1 MTQLAIYKWYISG
14 IYCQLG
20 DYISPI
26 PPIKGTRNSIDYGRY
41 RIESASHGEL
51 SSPPDPSRPM
61 VPWKHSTQIHH
72 TWPRIPHDV
81 GWVSEMI
88 FSFVFQKKKKNTG
101 KQIQL
106 KRQRLRKSIW
116 KFMMPLNSP
125 KIFIVPLLPN
135 RLALDQLNSSI
146 HSFSRFNP
154 KHKRFIDRMRHQ
166 DLRVLCGS
174 ANLTNGYLRMVAVWG
189 PELHLW
195 DIAHTI
201 HVWYIYLHLP

>member
-1 MTQLAIYKWYISG
+1 MVYKWYILPIGWLHITYHLLREPETALTIEGTESNPHLMVNSLHLLTHHDPWYLES
-14 IYCQLG
+14 IAPKSIILG
-20 DYISPI
+20 PEFL
-26 PPIKGTRNSIDYGRY
+26 T
-41 RIESASHGEL
+41 
-51 SSPPDPSRPM
+51 
-61 VPWKHSTQIHH
+61 
-72 TWPRIPHDV
+72 TWDEFRR
-81 GWVSEMI
+81 WFFLWFFE
-88 FSFVFQKKKKNTG
+88 KRKKNTG

-106 KRQRLRKSIW
+106 KRQIEESIW
-116 KFMMPLNSP
+116 KFMMPLNSS
-125 KIFIVPLLPN
+125 KIFIAPLLPN